1 MLTLTKNLLPTN
13 HYLFFLYKYHPLPS
27 IFLWTMFVQCSALW
41 SVGSLCSLILQKC
54 RRCGKGC
61 QLLKLLAD
69 MSMLGLL
76 IVDLTDHW
84 FTVFRYKI
92 LCNKVT
98 GFTSHLT
105 KDHSTGF
112 WRKDDLFFSCPCFS
126 LMPCR
131 YQYTGAV
138 FDFSYSKS
146 TVFIDSDDLL
156 PTSRPLPVR
165 WRVNRIWCH
174 VNNEFTPPSATAFVP
189 VYHSLDWSSILVS
202 PSSLF
207 SSSFFSSR
215 WRRKLDWFLIYTTPT
230 QFRVSYLW
238 PSQELVRSPVH
249 KVMCK
254 HGYPFG
260 TSSRR
265 VRVGEI

>member
-1 MLTLTKNLLPTN
+1 
-13 HYLFFLYKYHPLPS
+13 
-27 IFLWTMFVQCSALW
+27 
-41 SVGSLCSLILQKC
+41 LQKC

-84 FTVFRYKI
+84 FTVFRYKY

-105 KDHSTGF
+105 KAHSTGF
-112 WRKDDLFFSCPCFS
+112 WRKDDLFFSSHSCLVDTNTQVQCLIFHISSWRCLSTATTACCRHHGHCP
-126 LMPCR
+126 
-131 YQYTGAV
+131 
-138 FDFSYSKS
+138 
-146 TVFIDSDDLL
+146 SDDELIHL
-156 PTSRPLPVR
+156 IT
-165 WRVNRIWCH
+165 RIWCH
-174 VNNEFTPPSATAFVP
+174 VNNEFTPPSTTAFVP

-202 PSSLF
+202 PSSLLSF
-207 SSSFFSSR
+207 YFFFSR
-215 WRRKLDWFLIYTTPT
+215 WGRKLDRFLIYATPT

-249 KVMCK
+249 NVMYE
-254 HGYPFG
+254 HGYLFG
-260 TSSRR
+260 PSSRR